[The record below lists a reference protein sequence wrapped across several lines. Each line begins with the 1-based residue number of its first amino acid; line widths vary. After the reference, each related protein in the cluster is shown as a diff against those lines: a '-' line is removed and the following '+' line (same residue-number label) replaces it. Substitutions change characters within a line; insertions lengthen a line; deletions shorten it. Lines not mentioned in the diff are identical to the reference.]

1 MIGSA
6 LNQLLSVVKAA
17 LVGLRQGAA
26 LHSLSI
32 GIIALSLT
40 ALGAFAILV
49 VNINRVASQW
59 GRDLTVT
66 AFLKPDASHDDVEN
80 LRARAAHFPGA
91 LDAVHIDR
99 KTARTRLMQALGERA
114 DLLTGLEDRVIPAAI
129 EVELIPGSPGDV
141 GEQIAAMLRAEPI
154 VEDVAWG
161 AEELG
166 RLGAVVNIL
175 DIAGGLLGSL
185 IALVT
190 ILVISNTLKLTILA
204 RREEIQIMKL
214 VGASDFFVRAPFLL
228 EGATQ
233 GLAGAGIAAGVL
245 LGLHSTV
252 ALEVERVL
260 SNAFGPMSL
269 GGTPW
274 DVVTGLLVLGTALG
288 VLGGLVGVGRFLR
301 V

>member
-1 MIGSA
+1 MLATA
-6 LNQLLSVVKAA
+6 LNQLWSVLKAA
-17 LVGLRQGAA
+17 GVGLRQGAG

-40 ALGAFAILV
+40 ALGAFGILV
-49 VNINRVASQW
+49 LNISRVASQW

-66 AFLKPDASHDDVEN
+66 AFLKPDAAAADVEYLR
-80 LRARAAHFPGA
+80 LRASRLPGS
-91 LDAVHIDR
+91 LDAVHVDR
-99 KTARTRLMQALGERA
+99 KTARARLMQALGGRSEMLA
-114 DLLTGLEDRVIPAAI
+114 GMEDRVIPAAI
-129 EVELIPGSPGDV
+129 EVELIPGSAPEV
-141 GEQIAAMLRAEPI
+141 GEQIALALRAEPT

-175 DIAGGLLGSL
+175 NIAAALLGSL

-228 EGATQ
+228 EGAAQ
-233 GLAGAGIAAGVL
+233 GLAGAAIAGGVL
-245 LGLHSTV
+245 VGLHSTV

-260 SNAFGPMSL
+260 SNAFGPISL

-274 DVVTGLLVLGTALG
+274 DVMLGLLILGMLLG